1 MLCAMIKHILVPIDD
16 SPLSAKAAKYAAQLA
31 HGSRARITAV
41 HVIPPFMPPAF
52 VDGVI
57 PYPEL
62 YSPVDY
68 KKSTERYARKLLAK
82 AEAIAKAARVK
93 CDGLFVT
100 ADQPWQAIIKT
111 AKGRRCDLIVM
122 ASHGRRGIAA
132 VVLGSET
139 TKVLTHSKIP
149 VLVCR

>member
-1 MLCAMIKHILVPIDD
+1 MYKHILVPLDD
-16 SPLSAKAAKYAAQLA
+16 SPLSGKAARTAVRLA
-31 HGSRARITAV
+31 RSTRARITV
-41 HVIPPFMPPAF
+41 LHVIAPFRTPAF
-52 VDGVI
+52 VDGVV

-62 YSPVDY
+62 YSPAAY

-82 AEAIAKAARVK
+82 VEALARAARVR
-93 CDGLFVT
+93 CVAVLVT
-100 ADQPWQAIIKT
+100 DEQPWKAIIRT
-111 AKGRRCDLIVM
+111 ARGRRCDLILM